1 MSTGAVSAR
10 PPTGRAESV
19 STGADAV
26 EHRRSVARTF
36 TRMAACGELD
46 LPLPGGGLTRTRWE
60 ALTRWAQADLSLAR
74 LAEGHA
80 DAAAILA
87 ELRALRV
94 QGAQDLPSGGEG
106 ARWGVWAAEP
116 PGYRLEARQVPGGW
130 LLSGVKP
137 FCSGAR
143 VCTHALVTAR
153 EGERRRLF
161 AVEVRQRGVEPLPDS
176 WPGAGMAGSDTLD
189 VTFDDVRAT
198 PAGGPGAY
206 PERPGFH
213 HGGIGVAACWYGGA
227 RAVARTLLA
236 ASRTWELDPHA
247 LAHLG
252 AVDARLATV
261 EALLDSAA
269 AAVDADPHDLDGAA
283 GLRTMRV
290 RAAVEQAAGEILTR
304 VGRALGATP
313 LGHDAVHS
321 RAVADLTVYLR
332 QHHAERDLAALG
344 KAASATRLSWEDR

>member
-1 MSTGAVSAR
+1 MSAR
-10 PPTGRAESV
+10 PLTGPAGSV
-19 STGADAV
+19 STGADAAD
-26 EHRRSVARTF
+26 HRSSVAREF

-46 LPLPGGGLTRTRWE
+46 LPLPGGGLTRARWE
-60 ALTRWAQADLSLAR
+60 ALTRWAQSDLSLAR

-80 DAAAILA
+80 DAVAILA
-87 ELRALRV
+87 ELRAR
-94 QGAQDLPSGGEG
+94 GTEDLPPGGEG

-116 PGYRLEARQVPGGW
+116 PGYLLEARRVPGGW
-130 LLSGVKP
+130 RLSGVKP

-153 EGERRRLF
+153 EGEERRLF
-161 AVEVRQRGVEPLPDS
+161 AVTVAQSGVTPLPDS

-189 VTFDDVRAT
+189 VTFDDARAT
-198 PAGGPGAY
+198 PVGGPRAY
-206 PERPGFH
+206 LERPGFH

-227 RAVARTLLA
+227 RAAARTLLT
-236 ASRTWELDPHA
+236 ASRTWDLDPHA

-261 EALLDSAA
+261 DALLDSAA
-269 AAVDADPHDLDGAA
+269 AAVDADPRDVGGAA
-283 GLRTMRV
+283 ALRTMRV
-290 RAAVEQAAGEILTR
+290 RAAVEQAAAEVLTR

-313 LGHDAVHS
+313 LGHDAVHA

-344 KAASATRLSWEDR
+344 KAVAATRQNWEDG

>member
-1 MSTGAVSAR
+1 MTDQ
-10 PPTGRAESV
+10 AESV
-19 STGADAV
+19 STGADAA

-60 ALTRWAQADLSLAR
+60 TLTRWAQADLSLAR

-87 ELRALRV
+87 ELRVLRV
-94 QGAQDLPSGGEG
+94 QGAEDLPSGGEG
-106 ARWGVWAAEP
+106 VRWGVWAAEP

-143 VCTHALVTAR
+143 ICTHALVTAR

-161 AVEVRQRGVEPLPDS
+161 AVEVGQRGVEPLPDS

-206 PERPGFH
+206 LERPGFH

-227 RAVARTLLA
+227 RAVAGTLLA

-252 AVDARLATV
+252 AVDARLAAV

-290 RAAVEQAAGEILTR
+290 RAAVEQAAGEVLTR

-321 RAVADLTVYLR
+321 RTVADLTVYLR

-344 KAASATRLSWEDR
+344 KAASATRLSWEDK